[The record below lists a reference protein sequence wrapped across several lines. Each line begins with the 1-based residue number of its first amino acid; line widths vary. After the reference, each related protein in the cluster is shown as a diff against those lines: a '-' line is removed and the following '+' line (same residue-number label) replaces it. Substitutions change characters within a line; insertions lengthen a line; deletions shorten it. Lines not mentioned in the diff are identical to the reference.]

1 MLAWFRRHAKV
12 LMVVLGS
19 AAMAIFGLG
28 PVFDT
33 LSNGR
38 RSENQNPDEYKVI
51 ATWKGGEIDR
61 LQLDSMR
68 VDHYQTVA
76 FLDGVRQATEK
87 KFGGERR
94 PFVMPIS
101 PINSNR
107 PEVVDGE
114 LISRYIF
121 AQLAAEEGV
130 VASDGMVDDYL
141 EQLSAGA
148 NFSRQDYEAINNQV
162 NSKYSTMSRI
172 RERLKIELLAN
183 QMLLFGTLGISGS
196 PNVTEAVQLF
206 SRTTDQVECEV
217 LPIDVTKMESQITD
231 EPDSTVL
238 KALYEEGKYDFPTA
252 NGEKPGFKMGPRLR
266 LQYFAAD
273 FQSFLQK
280 EMNKLSDEDVQKEY
294 ERLVAA
300 KDEMVLEPLPVDDGS
315 IQLNSPPPGAS
326 DVTPPPTG
334 GEEMEDA
341 PGDVTPPPGAPKA
354 EAPKAE
360 APKTE
365 APKAEAPKAEA
376 PKAEAPKA
384 EAPKAEAEKQ
394 SSLSATGDY
403 QFVSTSVQEEPKLE
417 AAPQEPVEPKAEAP
431 KAEAPKAEAPKA
443 EAPKAEA
450 PKAEAPKAEAPK
462 AEAPKAE
469 APKAEATAAGEG
481 ETTQEPAGETAAQEP
496 APKERAIKPLK
507 DIKEDV
513 KRSMCEEPALEAMT
527 KAISD
532 ASVSVQAYYEE
543 RLRWEFEQDQGSEN
557 EPVPMDL
564 DSIAKQYGLVKKE
577 TGLVDFTEF
586 SADALGSIRVFQ
598 NMMVQG
604 RQSPQLIPLSQILFS
619 NFDGLNEY
627 EPNTI
632 DDNWNTRNS
641 YLYWVAQK
649 VDTKIPSLDE
659 ARNEVAKYWKKQQA
673 FNLAMEDAKKYQA
686 KVNDGGGKL
695 MSVVEGV
702 PAANVIKT
710 GAFTWFSSFGS
721 TRYSSPV
728 GVTGA
733 GEKFMEAA
741 FNTEQFKAG
750 VAENESRDTIYVI
763 QPVVEGKE
771 IDIVGEDFL
780 TNQLFKFKRIPDEVQ
795 QASQIYRR
803 DALMDWYEEV
813 NDRMQVKILDR

>member
-38 RSENQNPDEYKVI
+38 MSENQNRDEYKAV
-51 ATWKGGEIDR
+51 ATWKGGEISR

-68 VDHYQTVA
+68 MLHYQTVA
-76 FLDGVRQATEK
+76 FLDGVRQAAAK

-94 PFVMPIS
+94 PLVMPIS

-141 EQLSAGA
+141 RELSAGA
-148 NFSRQDYEAINNQV
+148 DFSRQDFEAINNQV
-162 NSKYSTMSRI
+162 NSKYVTMSRV

-183 QMLLFGTLGISGS
+183 QMLLFGTLGISGA
-196 PNVTEAVQLF
+196 PNVTEAVQLY

-217 LPIDVTKMESQITD
+217 LPIDVSKMESQIT
-231 EPDSTVL
+231 EKPDGAVI
-238 KALYEEGKYDFPTA
+238 KALYEEGKYDFPSA

-266 LQYFAAD
+266 LQYFVAD
-273 FQSFLQK
+273 FQSFLEK

-315 IQLNSPPPGAS
+315 IELNSPPPGDS

-334 GEEMEDA
+334 GEDMKEA
-341 PGDVTPPPGAPKA
+341 PGDVGPPP
-354 EAPKAE
+354 
-360 APKTE
+360 E

-384 EAPKAEAEKQ
+384 EAPKEESEKQ
-394 SSLSATGDY
+394 SNLGTSADY
-403 QFVSTSVQEEPKLE
+403 QFVSTSVQEEEKSE
-417 AAPQEPVEPKAEAP
+417 STPQEPAEPKTENPEVAEPATETP
-431 KAEAPKAEAPKA
+431 KT
-443 EAPKAEA
+443 
-450 PKAEAPKAEAPK
+450 
-462 AEAPKAE
+462 
-469 APKAEATAAGEG
+469 EATDSSDEKAAEIV
-481 ETTQEPAGETAAQEP
+481 EKPQEPAGENAEPTQEP

-507 DIKEDV
+507 DIKEEV
-513 KRSMCEEPALEAMT
+513 KRSMSEEPALEAMT
-527 KAISD
+527 QAITK
-532 ASVSVQAYYEE
+532 ASVLVQDHYEK
-543 RLRWEFEQDQGSEN
+543 RLRWDFEENKNAEN
-557 EPVPMDL
+557 EPAPMDL

-577 TGLVDFTEF
+577 TGLVDFTEL
-586 SADALGSIRVFQ
+586 STDAIGSIRVFQ

-604 RQSPQLIPLSQILFS
+604 RPSPQLIPLSQILFS

-627 EPNTI
+627 EPNTV

-659 ARNEVAKYWKKQQA
+659 AESEVVKYWKKQQA
-673 FNLAMEDAKKYQA
+673 FKLAQEDAEKYQA
-686 KVNDGGGKL
+686 KVNESDGKL
-695 MSVVEGV
+695 MSEVEGV

-728 GVTGA
+728 GVTAA

-741 FNTEQFKAG
+741 FNTEQFKAA

-763 QPVVEGKE
+763 QPVVERKE
-771 IDIVGEDFL
+771 IDVVGEDFL
-780 TNQLFKFKRIPDEVQ
+780 TNQLFKFNRIPDEVQ

>member
-341 PGDVTPPPGAPKA
+341 PGDVTPPPGTPEA

-360 APKTE
+360 APE
-365 APKAEAPKAEA
+365 AEAPKAEA

-394 SSLSATGDY
+394 SSLSAAGDY
-403 QFVSTSVQEEPKLE
+403 QFVSTSVQEEPKSE

-443 EAPKAEA
+443 E
-450 PKAEAPKAEAPK
+450 
-462 AEAPKAE
+462 
-469 APKAEATAAGEG
+469 TTSAGEG
-481 ETTQEPAGETAAQEP
+481 ETTQEPAAQEP

>member
-19 AAMAIFGLG
+19 SAMAIFGLG

-33 LSNGR
+33 LSSGR
-38 RSENQNPDEYKVI
+38 MSENQNPDEYKVI
-51 ATWKGGEIDR
+51 ATWKGGELDR
-61 LQLDSMR
+61 RQLDSMR

-76 FLDGVRQATEK
+76 FLDGVRQAAAK

-141 EQLSAGA
+141 RELSAGA
-148 NFSRQDYEAINNQV
+148 EFSRQDFEAINNQV

-183 QMLLFGTLGISGS
+183 QMLLFGTLGISGA

-217 LPIDVTKMESQITD
+217 LPIDVGKMESQITD
-231 EPDSTVL
+231 KPDGSAL

-252 NGEKPGFKMGPRLR
+252 NGEKPGFKMGPRLK
-266 LQYFAAD
+266 LQYFVAD
-273 FQSFLQK
+273 FQSFLQA

-315 IQLNSPPPGAS
+315 IELNSPPPGQP
-326 DVTPPPTG
+326 DVTPPPVENPSEG
-334 GEEMEDA
+334 GEEMKEA
-341 PGDVTPPPGAPKA
+341 PGDVTPPP
-354 EAPKAE
+354 EAKSE
-360 APKTE
+360 T
-365 APKAEAPKAEA
+365 PKAEAPKAEA

-384 EAPKAEAEKQ
+384 EAPKE
-394 SSLSATGDY
+394 
-403 QFVSTSVQEEPKLE
+403 
-417 AAPQEPVEPKAEAP
+417 EAP
-431 KAEAPKAEAPKA
+431 KAEAPKAEAPKE
-443 EAPKAEA
+443 EAPKEEA
-450 PKAEAPKAEAPK
+450 PKVEAPKEESVKQSNLGTDANYQFISTGVQEEAK
-462 AEAPKAE
+462 AEAEKLPEVKPE
-469 APKAEATAAGEG
+469 AAPQDPAKPATETPESG
-481 ETTQEPAGETAAQEP
+481 ETEAESSQKTQDPAGETADPVQEP

-507 DIKEDV
+507 DIKEEV
-513 KRSMCEEPALEAMT
+513 KRSMAEEPAMEAMT
-527 KAISD
+527 KAITK
-532 ASVSVQAYYEE
+532 ASVFVQDNYEK
-543 RLRWEFEQDQGSEN
+543 RLRWEFDEKKNAED
-557 EPVPMDL
+557 EPAAMDL
-564 DSIAKQYGLVKKE
+564 DSIAAQYNLVKKE
-577 TGLVDFTEF
+577 TGLVDFTEL

-619 NFDGLNEY
+619 NFTGLNEY
-627 EPNTI
+627 EPNTV

-649 VDTKIPSLDE
+649 VDTKIPSLEE
-659 ARNEVAKYWKKQQA
+659 AESEVVKYWKKQQA
-673 FNLAMEDAKKYQA
+673 FKLAMKDAEKYQ
-686 KVNDGGGKL
+686 KFVNDGGGKL
-695 MSVVEGV
+695 MSELDDVPSAKVV
-702 PAANVIKT
+702 KT

-721 TRYSSPV
+721 TRFSSPV

-741 FNTEQFKAG
+741 FSTEQFKAG

-763 QPVVEGKE
+763 QPVVEGKDIE
-771 IDIVGEDFL
+771 IVGQDFL

-813 NDRMQVKILDR
+813 NDRMKVKILDR

>member
-38 RSENQNPDEYKVI
+38 MSENQNRDEYKAV
-51 ATWKGGEIDR
+51 ATWKGGEISR

-68 VDHYQTVA
+68 MLHYQTVA
-76 FLDGVRQATEK
+76 FLDGVRQAAAK

-94 PFVMPIS
+94 PLVMPIS

-141 EQLSAGA
+141 RELSAGA
-148 NFSRQDYEAINNQV
+148 DFSRQDFEAINNQV
-162 NSKYSTMSRI
+162 NSKYVTMSRV

-183 QMLLFGTLGISGS
+183 QMLLFGTLGISGA
-196 PNVTEAVQLF
+196 PNVTEAVQLY

-217 LPIDVTKMESQITD
+217 LPIDVIKMESQIT
-231 EPDSTVL
+231 EKPDGAVI
-238 KALYEEGKYDFPTA
+238 KALYEEGKYDFPSA

-266 LQYFAAD
+266 LQYFVAD
-273 FQSFLQK
+273 FQSFLEK

-315 IQLNSPPPGAS
+315 IELNSPPPGDS

-334 GEEMEDA
+334 GEDMKEA
-341 PGDVTPPPGAPKA
+341 PGDVGPPP
-354 EAPKAE
+354 
-360 APKTE
+360 E

-376 PKAEAPKA
+376 PKAEAPK
-384 EAPKAEAEKQ
+384 EESEKQ
-394 SSLSATGDY
+394 SNLGTSADY
-403 QFVSTSVQEEPKLE
+403 QFVSTSVQEEEKSE
-417 AAPQEPVEPKAEAP
+417 STPQEPAEPKTENPEVAEPATETP
-431 KAEAPKAEAPKA
+431 KT
-443 EAPKAEA
+443 
-450 PKAEAPKAEAPK
+450 
-462 AEAPKAE
+462 
-469 APKAEATAAGEG
+469 EATDSSDEKAAEIV
-481 ETTQEPAGETAAQEP
+481 EKPQEPAGENAEPTQEP

-507 DIKEDV
+507 DIKEEV
-513 KRSMCEEPALEAMT
+513 KRSMSEEPALEAMT
-527 KAISD
+527 QAITK
-532 ASVSVQAYYEE
+532 ASVLVQDHYEK
-543 RLRWEFEQDQGSEN
+543 RLRWDFEENKNAEN
-557 EPVPMDL
+557 EPAPMDL

-577 TGLVDFTEF
+577 TGLVDFTEL
-586 SADALGSIRVFQ
+586 STDAIGSIRVFQ

-604 RQSPQLIPLSQILFS
+604 RPSPQLIPLSQILFS
-619 NFDGLNEY
+619 NFNGLNEY
-627 EPNTI
+627 EPNTV

-659 ARNEVAKYWKKQQA
+659 AESEVVKYWKKQQA
-673 FNLAMEDAKKYQA
+673 FKLAQEDAEKYQA
-686 KVNDGGGKL
+686 KVNESDGKL
-695 MSVVEGV
+695 MSEVEGV

-728 GVTGA
+728 GVTAA

-741 FNTEQFKAG
+741 FNTEQFKAA

-763 QPVVEGKE
+763 QPVVERKE

-780 TNQLFKFKRIPDEVQ
+780 TNQLFKFNRIPDEVQ

>member
-19 AAMAIFGLG
+19 SAMAIFGLG

-33 LSNGR
+33 LSSGR
-38 RSENQNPDEYKVI
+38 MSENQNPDEYKVI
-51 ATWKGGEIDR
+51 ATWKGGELDR
-61 LQLDSMR
+61 RQLDSMR

-76 FLDGVRQATEK
+76 FLDGVRQAAAK

-141 EQLSAGA
+141 RELSAGA
-148 NFSRQDYEAINNQV
+148 EFSRQDFEAINNQV

-183 QMLLFGTLGISGS
+183 QMLLFGTLGISGA

-217 LPIDVTKMESQITD
+217 LPIDVGKMESQITD
-231 EPDSTVL
+231 KPDGSAL

-252 NGEKPGFKMGPRLR
+252 NGEKPGFKMGPRLK
-266 LQYFAAD
+266 LQYFVAD
-273 FQSFLQK
+273 FQSFLQA

-315 IQLNSPPPGAS
+315 IELNSPPPGQP
-326 DVTPPPTG
+326 DVTPPPVENPSEG
-334 GEEMEDA
+334 GEEMKEA
-341 PGDVTPPPGAPKA
+341 PGDVTPPP
-354 EAPKAE
+354 EAKPE
-360 APKTE
+360 T
-365 APKAEAPKAEA
+365 PKAEAPKAEA
-376 PKAEAPKA
+376 PKAEAPKE
-384 EAPKAEAEKQ
+384 EAPKEEAPKEESVKQSNLGTDANYQFISTGVQEEAKAEAEK
-394 SSLSATGDY
+394 LPE
-403 QFVSTSVQEEPKLE
+403 VKPE
-417 AAPQEPVEPKAEAP
+417 AAPQEPAKP
-431 KAEAPKAEAPKA
+431 
-443 EAPKAEA
+443 
-450 PKAEAPKAEAPK
+450 
-462 AEAPKAE
+462 
-469 APKAEATAAGEG
+469 ATETPESG
-481 ETTQEPAGETAAQEP
+481 ETEAESSPEKTQEPAGETADPVQEP

-507 DIKEDV
+507 DIKEEV
-513 KRSMCEEPALEAMT
+513 KRSMAEEPAMEAMT
-527 KAISD
+527 KAITK
-532 ASVSVQAYYEE
+532 ASVFVQDNYEQ
-543 RLRWEFEQDQGSEN
+543 RLRWEFDEKKSAED
-557 EPVPMDL
+557 EPPAMDP
-564 DSIAKQYGLVKKE
+564 DPIAAQYNLVKKE
-577 TGLVDFTEF
+577 TGLVDFTEL

-619 NFDGLNEY
+619 NFTGLNEY
-627 EPNTI
+627 EPNTV

-649 VDTKIPSLDE
+649 VDTKIPSLEE
-659 ARNEVAKYWKKQQA
+659 AESEVVKYWKKQQA
-673 FNLAMEDAKKYQA
+673 FKLAMKDAEKYQ
-686 KVNDGGGKL
+686 KFVNDGGGKL
-695 MSVVEGV
+695 MSELDDVPSAKVV
-702 PAANVIKT
+702 KT

-721 TRYSSPV
+721 TRFSSPV

-741 FNTEQFKAG
+741 FSTEQFKAG

-763 QPVVEGKE
+763 QPVVEGKDIE
-771 IDIVGEDFL
+771 IVGQDFL

-813 NDRMQVKILDR
+813 NDRMKVKILDR

>member
-141 EQLSAGA
+141 EQLSSGA

-315 IQLNSPPPGAS
+315 IQLNSPPPGAT

-341 PGDVTPPPGAPKA
+341 PGDVTPPPG
-354 EAPKAE
+354 
-360 APKTE
+360 T
-365 APKAEAPKAEA
+365 
-376 PKAEAPKA
+376 
-384 EAPKAEAEKQ
+384 
-394 SSLSATGDY
+394 
-403 QFVSTSVQEEPKLE
+403 
-417 AAPQEPVEPKAEAP
+417 PKAEAP

-462 AEAPKAE
+462 AEAP
-469 APKAEATAAGEG
+469 
-481 ETTQEPAGETAAQEP
+481 
-496 APKERAIKPLK
+496 
-507 DIKEDV
+507 
-513 KRSMCEEPALEAMT
+513 
-527 KAISD
+527 
-532 ASVSVQAYYEE
+532 
-543 RLRWEFEQDQGSEN
+543 
-557 EPVPMDL
+557 
-564 DSIAKQYGLVKKE
+564 
-577 TGLVDFTEF
+577 
-586 SADALGSIRVFQ
+586 
-598 NMMVQG
+598 
-604 RQSPQLIPLSQILFS
+604 
-619 NFDGLNEY
+619 
-627 EPNTI
+627 
-632 DDNWNTRNS
+632 
-641 YLYWVAQK
+641 
-649 VDTKIPSLDE
+649 
-659 ARNEVAKYWKKQQA
+659 
-673 FNLAMEDAKKYQA
+673 
-686 KVNDGGGKL
+686 
-695 MSVVEGV
+695 
-702 PAANVIKT
+702 
-710 GAFTWFSSFGS
+710 
-721 TRYSSPV
+721 
-728 GVTGA
+728 
-733 GEKFMEAA
+733 
-741 FNTEQFKAG
+741 
-750 VAENESRDTIYVI
+750 
-763 QPVVEGKE
+763 
-771 IDIVGEDFL
+771 
-780 TNQLFKFKRIPDEVQ
+780 
-795 QASQIYRR
+795 
-803 DALMDWYEEV
+803 
-813 NDRMQVKILDR
+813 